1 MTTAVSVR
9 GVSKTYGTVRAVDD
23 VTLEVAQGE
32 ILGVIG
38 PNGAGKSTLFG
49 VLAGEHQADSGDVFF
64 FGQKVTRWPASR
76 ITRAGLGRTFQVART
91 FASATALDNVVI
103 ALLAARRH
111 GLRYWDFVPG
121 RHDLRE
127 EAARLL
133 AEAELGHTA
142 ALSAHSLSQGD
153 GKMLEVVMVLA
164 QQPRVLLLDEP
175 TAGMGRTEA
184 LGLVALLKRLHAQ
197 RPELTIILTAH
208 HMEVVFALAQRV
220 ALLANGA
227 VHVVGTPDEVAS
239 DPEARRIYLGTV
251 VV

>member
-1 MTTAVSVR
+1 MTAAVKLQN
-9 GVSKTYGTVRAVDD
+9 VSKTYGSVRAVND
-23 VTLEVAQGE
+23 VSLEVTQGE

-49 VLAGEHQADSGDVFF
+49 VLGGEHQADTGDVWL
-64 FGQKVTRWPASR
+64 FGDKVTRWPASK

-91 FASATALDNVVI
+91 FSSSTALDNVVV

-111 GLRYWDFVPG
+111 GLRCWDFAPG
-121 RHDLRE
+121 RHLLRD

-133 AEAELGHTA
+133 EEAELGHTA
-142 ALSAHSLSQGD
+142 GLPARSLSQGD
-153 GKMLEVVMVLA
+153 GKMLEIVMVLA

-184 LGLVALLKRLHAQ
+184 LGLVALLKRLHGQ
-197 RPELTIILTAH
+197 RPDLTIILTAH

-227 VHVVGTPDEVAS
+227 VSVVGTPDEVAA
-239 DPEARRIYLGTV
+239 DPEARRIYLGAV